1 MAPEGTVRPSFI
13 PLALGLQVSFE
24 LDKVPQCPGEPWPL
38 PREVP
43 PTVVTRD
50 TGQSYRDQGRGLA
63 FIYHPCAHPWLQLQL
78 TLLARACV
86 PRPVLVPALGLTRE
100 RPLALAAW
108 GVVLEM
114 ARVEPAQAAQWLWR
128 RKRRA
133 LADTLGPRRHPTLAR
148 GRRRLCPGEGMQALA
163 MALALQPWRLSGREA
178 VRAPPVSASTERP
191 APPGA
196 RRRPPRDAQ
205 EATPSPADPL
215 GEAANV
221 TVVTGAPG
229 PARPTGRR
237 GDALQTEEG
246 EGGSNGSRA
255 QLLGPGTREG
265 CACPEKA
272 PQASQAAQ
280 RVRGPTPRTEE
291 AAWAATALTFL
302 LVVLTLG
309 VLCARLH
316 RNVRRGHSLYWEP
329 GPTPDGQDTVA
340 AVLKRRLLPG
350 PGRHKRWRRSRQR
363 PLLPSTPDSDSSDD

>member
-1 MAPEGTVRPSFI
+1 MAVGPFPFLLPF
-13 PLALGLQVSFE
+13 PLPFPFPFPFLLPFPLLVLAGLLCGAASAPAEVSFE

-100 RPLALAAW
+100 R
-108 GVVLEM
+108 
-114 ARVEPAQAAQWLWR
+114 
-128 RKRRA
+128 
-133 LADTLGPRRHPTLAR
+133 
-148 GRRRLCPGEGMQALA
+148 ALA